1 MNENIKCPYCDTLI
15 ENNIEICPN
24 CKSWFVEPYLPF
36 FKFANLRIFI
46 ILSILTLGFFNMFWF
61 FINKNTIKNLIIKDS
76 DRKKFNRLLV
86 GLLIVVGL
94 YFTLILAPL
103 AAILM
108 FIFNV
113 ALTYRTLRIIQ
124 RYTQNKYDR
133 ALDINP
139 YYVFYF
145 NVLYIVHFID
155 TYTDRTI
162 NTYDYFDFRTPK
174 GFVLIVLLILM
185 AMFLD
190 SIKFLIRM

>member
-1 MNENIKCPYCDTLI
+1 
-15 ENNIEICPN
+15 
-24 CKSWFVEPYLPF
+24 
-36 FKFANLRIFI
+36 
-46 ILSILTLGFFNMFWF
+46 MFWF

-94 YFTLILAPL
+94 YFTLILVPL
-103 AAILM
+103 ATILM

-139 YYVFYF
+139 YYVFFF